1 MPINNKQSS
10 EGITMKDSDHPQLQ
24 RKLGARHLNM
34 IAIGGSIGTG
44 LFLASGLTIA
54 QAGPGGALL
63 AYVLVGIMIYFLMT
77 SLGELATHN
86 PTSGAFFT
94 YGNKYVEEGFGFA
107 LGWNYWYNWAI
118 TVAFELV
125 AVQFIMKFW
134 FPDIPGFYWSAI
146 FLAIIFAINAL
157 TVKGFGESEFL
168 FSLIKVLAILIF
180 IGIGIYM
187 ITKIML
193 DPAQTILKNW
203 TVGEAP
209 FVGGLQAM
217 IGVAMIAGFSFQGT
231 EMVGVA
237 AGESKNPKK
246 TIPLAIKQIFWRIL
260 LFYVVCIFII
270 GTLVAYNDPNLH
282 LAAAGDGDVTLSP
295 FTLLYNQ
302 AGLAFAASLMNAVI
316 LSAILS
322 AGNSG
327 MYSSTRMLFGMAQQG
342 RAPKWFAKLDPRG
355 VPMHALYATTGVA
368 ALCFLTTFIGEQKV
382 FAWLLNMSGMC
393 GFIVW
398 LGIAISHYRFR
409 KGYIAQGYQVKDLAY
424 KAKFFPFGPWFAF
437 ILCSIIILGQN
448 YQALIGGKIDWI
460 GLLSTYISIPLFLVI
475 WLGYKWKNNTKLIS
489 YQEMDVRPVDAD
501 K

>member
-1 MPINNKQSS
+1 MSETDQSQHL
-10 EGITMKDSDHPQLQ
+10 K

-44 LFLASGLTIA
+44 LFLASGATIA
-54 QAGPGGALL
+54 NAGPGGALL
-63 AYVLVGIMIYFLMT
+63 AYALIGVMIYFLMT

-94 YGNKYVEEGFGFA
+94 YGTKYVEPGFGFA

-146 FLAIIFAINAL
+146 FLAVIFIINAMS
-157 TVKGFGESEFL
+157 VKGFGESEFL
-168 FSLIKVLAILIF
+168 FSLVKVIAIVVFII
-180 IGIGIYM
+180 IGIAM
-187 ITKIML
+187 IAKIML
-193 DPAQTILKNW
+193 TPGVETFDHWSK
-203 TVGEAP
+203 GEAP
-209 FVGGLQAM
+209 FVGGFQAL

-237 AGESKNPKK
+237 AGESKDPKK

-270 GTLVAYNDPNLH
+270 GTLVAYDDPRL
-282 LAAAGDGDVTLSP
+282 LQAASSEDVALSP
-295 FTLLYNQ
+295 FTLLYEQ
-302 AGLAFAASLMNAVI
+302 AGFAFAASLMNAVI
-316 LSAILS
+316 LTAILS

-327 MYSSTRMLFGMAQQG
+327 MYSSTRMLFDMAREG
-342 RAPKWFAKLDPRG
+342 RAPKWFAHLDRRG
-355 VPMHALYATTGVA
+355 VPMHALYATTAVA
-368 ALCFLTTFIGEQKV
+368 ALCFLTTFIGEQQV
-382 FAWLLNMSGMC
+382 FNWLLNMSGMC

-409 KGYIAQGYQVKDLAY
+409 KGYLAQGYKLEDLAY
-424 KAKFFPFGPWFAF
+424 TAKFFPFAPWFAF
-437 ILCSIIILGQN
+437 ILCAVIILGQN
-448 YQALIGGKIDWI
+448 YQAVLGGKIDWL
-460 GLLSTYISIPLFLVI
+460 GLLSTYISIPLFLII
-475 WLGYKWKNNTKLIS
+475 WFGYKWKMKSKMVS
-489 YQEMDVRPVDAD
+489 YQEMDVQPVNVERD
-501 K
+501 